1 MTTMKKLNMQIKLLF
16 LPVKNLDIMWVN
28 LIFILKNY
36 VNVSF
41 LGR

>member
-16 LPVKNLDIMWVN
+16 LPVENLDIMWVN